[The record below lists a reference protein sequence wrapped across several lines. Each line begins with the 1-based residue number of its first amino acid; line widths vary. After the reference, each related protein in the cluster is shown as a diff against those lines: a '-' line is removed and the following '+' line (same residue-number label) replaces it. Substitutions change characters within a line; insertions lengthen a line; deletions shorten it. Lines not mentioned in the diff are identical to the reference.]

1 MGSRSWS
8 WILWYFCTAEMSS
21 VSIHQEFL
29 GVCLCGL
36 ATYLHVTSIILYCW
50 WCLCYFWQPWGPGEI
65 NNLSVALCI
74 LYIFS
79 FVRCSRFAGKNEFKK
94 DNFCILFFLPMQVAT
109 DKVAGKLSSTLS
121 WVKNTVSHTV
131 SQMASQVASPS
142 ASLHTT
148 SPSTTLSTP
157 ALSPSSPTQLSPDD
171 LELLAKLE
179 EQNRWM
185 ENFLLSKVQ

>member
-1 MGSRSWS
+1 MGSLSWS

-29 GVCLCGL
+29 RVSLCGL
-36 ATYLHVTSIILYCW
+36 AVYLHVTTSIILYCY
-50 WCLCYFWQPWGPGEI
+50 WCLCCFWQPWVLWR
-65 NNLSVALCI
+65 NNLDVTLCI

-79 FVRCSRFAGKNEFKK
+79 FVQCSTFTEKKVLTK
-94 DNFCILFFLPMQVAT
+94 DNYCILFSLSSQVAT

-148 SPSTTLSTP
+148 SSSTTLSTP

-179 EQNRWM
+179 EQNRWV
-185 ENFLLSKVQ
+185 ENFLVFKV

>member
-1 MGSRSWS
+1 MV
-8 WILWYFCTAEMSS
+8 F
-21 VSIHQEFL
+21 
-29 GVCLCGL
+29 
-36 ATYLHVTSIILYCW
+36 LYCRDELCEYSSGVSRGLSLW
-50 WCLCYFWQPWGPGEI
+50 ISNILACYFYDIVLLVMLVLLLTALGSWR

-79 FVRCSRFAGKNEFKK
+79 FVRCSRFVGKREFLK
-94 DNFCILFFLPMQVAT
+94 DSICILFFLSVQVAT

-179 EQNRWM
+179 EQNR
-185 ENFLLSKVQ
+185 

>member
-1 MGSRSWS
+1 MESRSWS

-29 GVCLCGL
+29 RVCLCGL

-79 FVRCSRFAGKNEFKK
+79 FVGCSRFAGRKEFRK
-94 DNFCILFFLPMQVAT
+94 DSFCILFFLSIQVAT

-121 WVKNTVSHTV
+121 WVKNTV

-185 ENFLLSKVQ
+185 ENLLLFEVQ

>member
-1 MGSRSWS
+1 MY
-8 WILWYFCTAEMSS
+8 IVDFFLCS
-21 VSIHQEFL
+21 VQQVYWE
-29 GVCLCGL
+29 
-36 ATYLHVTSIILYCW
+36 
-50 WCLCYFWQPWGPGEI
+50 
-65 NNLSVALCI
+65 
-74 LYIFS
+74 
-79 FVRCSRFAGKNEFKK
+79 KNIK
-94 DNFCILFFLPMQVAT
+94 DDYCILFLSSQVAT

-148 SPSTTLSTP
+148 SSSTTLSTP

-179 EQNRWM
+179 EQNR
-185 ENFLLSKVQ
+185 